1 MARHDGGAAEAAAT
15 STATA
20 LHNRLEPS
28 SLIAQFTNHLPYGF
42 SPVEV
47 AGSCPAF
54 VTDYDLTTTLDWGP
68 LTNHAGLALRR
79 ILGRLLRFRTCF
91 VGTTVSEYALL
102 PFGLAPAEFVTRIT
116 RDVVDCSLVIIKDIP
131 AASVLVGDAA
141 MTYNHALIDACA
153 KAGYLI
159 VEGQALAYVPL
170 DFKSTEHFLACMP
183 RTRRKDIK
191 RKLRGAGAL
200 NAQIV
205 STGAAMFG
213 NDAVLREFYA
223 LYRSVYAQSATHF
236 DLLTL
241 DFFRAI
247 LNDPQNGGV
256 VFTYRMEESGP
267 LIGYNLCFERD
278 GMLLDKYVGFAY
290 PQAREHNLYFVSW
303 FKNLEY
309 ALQRGLK
316 YYVAGWTDP
325 EIKRHLGASFT
336 LTQHAVYV
344 RNPLLRRVLSYF
356 KRYFEADARWL
367 QRTR

>member
-1 MARHDGGAAEAAAT
+1 MAARHDGSTGETAAT
-15 STATA
+15 G
-20 LHNRLEPS
+20 LHNLLEPR
-28 SLIAQFTNHLPYGF
+28 SLIAQFLNYPPYGF
-42 SPVEV
+42 RPVD
-47 AGSCPAF
+47 AGGGYPAF
-54 VTDYDLTTTLDWGP
+54 ITGYDLTTTMEWEP
-68 LTNHAGLALRR
+68 TNRVGLALRR
-79 ILGRLLRFRTCF
+79 VLGRLLRFRTCF

-102 PFGLAPAEFVTRIT
+102 PSGLAPTEFAARIT
-116 RDVVDCSLVIIKDIP
+116 RDAADCSLVIIKDIP
-131 AASVLVGDAA
+131 VAPVLVGAAA
-141 MTYNHALIDACA
+141 MDYSHALVEACV

-170 DFKSTEHFLACMP
+170 DFESTERFFARMP

-191 RKLRGAGAL
+191 RKLRGASAL
-200 NAQIV
+200 DVQV
-205 STGAAMFG
+205 MSTGAAMFDD
-213 NDAVLREFYA
+213 DAVLNEFYT
-223 LYRSVYAQSATHF
+223 LYRNVYAQSTTHF
-236 DLLTL
+236 DLLTP
-241 DFFRAI
+241 DFFRAV
-247 LNDPQNGGV
+247 LSDPQNGGV
-256 VFTYRMEESGP
+256 VFTYRMEEGGP

-344 RNPLLRRVLSYF
+344 RNPLLRSVLSYF